1 MSGASEV
8 DVDGGTVAAAVALP
22 PEGVDAAD
30 AAAESAVP
38 NDVDPLLT
46 SPPTSPPN
54 PPPDDDPNCAEPLRS
69 RLAAELDEDME
80 ATLSKAPPTVEEKE
94 PKEARFGD
102 LAEEEEEDDDS
113 PPPGVEE

>member
-22 PEGVDAAD
+22 AEGVAAAAA

-54 PPPDDDPNCAEPLRS
+54 PPPDDDPNCAEPDMADKSLI
-69 RLAAELDEDME
+69 RL
-80 ATLSKAPPTVEEKE
+80 
-94 PKEARFGD
+94 FGVGKS
-102 LAEEEEEDDDS
+102 LEQERKLLERIAYQQGRQPANS
-113 PPPGVEE
+113 CKKS